1 MRLEGGIYYS
11 EDGLSQSIR
20 AMHMQ
25 SELMGINAENVTGF
39 DKTGYQRKEPV
50 VSSFSEV
57 IGTHGISTA
66 IDDKVGRIMQTSYP
80 LDVALAQKGYLQL
93 MDKDGSIKLTRDGRI
108 RIDKNGYLLG
118 VEGQNLLGV
127 GGEKLRLTTM
137 PEKLEDIKISQEGT
151 VNVYN
156 PQTGKMENNGTISV
170 VSSEGAIV
178 TDPDIRQG
186 YLEASNVSLEQEF
199 FEMVPIRRNFTANY
213 QMFLIQSN
221 NLSRALQQLGGS

>member
-1 MRLEGGIYYS
+1 MRLEGGIYYN

-25 SELMGINAENVTGF
+25 SELMSINAENVTGF
-39 DKTGYQRKEPV
+39 DKTGYQRKESV

-57 IGTHGISTA
+57 IGVHGISTA
-66 IDDKVGRIMQTSYP
+66 TDDKIGRIMQTSYP

-93 MDKDGSIKLTRDGRI
+93 MERDGSIKLTRDGRI
-108 RIDKNGYLLG
+108 RMDKNGFLLG
-118 VEGQNLLGV
+118 VEGQNVLAA
-127 GGEKLRLTTM
+127 GGEKLRLSTM
-137 PEKLEDIKISQEGT
+137 PEKLEDIKISQDGT

-156 PQTGKMENNGTISV
+156 PKTGKMEDNGRIAI
-170 VSSEGAIV
+170 VSAEGAVIAE
-178 TDPDIRQG
+178 PDIKQG
-186 YLEASNVSLEQEF
+186 YLEASNVSLEKEF